1 MLSICIRCRLQVVP
15 FGKKVFFFEIRTKN
29 FKTRDIGLL
38 TFPAAA
44 ISHSFWLVKCDSMRL
59 IIDIGIS
66 RSAPTSPF
74 NFSASVDSIISFLHA
89 NQWSATWLM
98 QINPNNTYMDCLSYT
113 FFKSN
118 HDTSGWTCLKM
129 VPMLTTFFAEAS
141 EYGSTTIW
149 SVMTQAAI
157 KVNFKAVE
165 AFFIVF
171 RAIKSEALITFSFV
185 EDSAN
190 QWKIVASL

>member
-15 FGKKVFFFEIRTKN
+15 FWQKKVFFFKIRTKN
-29 FKTRDIGLL
+29 FKTRDMGLL

-89 NQWSATWLM
+89 NQWSATWFMHGLSEWHVF
-98 QINPNNTYMDCLSYT
+98 QIQSRYIRLNLFENGANSYH
-113 FFKSN
+113 FLCWSFRIWIHHN
-118 HDTSGWTCLKM
+118 LICDDTGSYQGQFQSSGGILHC
-129 VPMLTTFFAEAS
+129 F
-141 EYGSTTIW
+141 
-149 SVMTQAAI
+149 
-157 KVNFKAVE
+157 
-165 AFFIVF
+165 
-171 RAIKSEALITFSFV
+171 
-185 EDSAN
+185 
-190 QWKIVASL
+190 